1 MQISK
6 TNDPRIVKN
15 DPYLTLY
22 LQAVTST
29 DRTGYIGLNEVFE
42 DIRAVIPNMTPE
54 RGRSINPKMQ
64 PLPDKWQFCNILSKV
79 NHDNPDEFETRIA
92 DVLFWTLPFAGNPV
106 CCVPLR
112 RNEDY
117 LIQTKEETGQYT
129 LDLFADDTVSDVL
142 SYHKFWEKPEQDGIT
157 VLAASTAFEVIRDMK
172 KRGLSYFSS
181 NSQYLQRTF
190 LRGADPLT
198 ACKVAPLVEQILIT
212 SGLMDNTNRKT
223 DDDDNR
229 LSLSCLGES
238 FIAVIDSINP
248 GKTAYLF
255 FKNYDETFRYT
266 LCKRIANQII
276 SDGYDFYMTLEKTE
290 RAEKR
295 PAGKTLKPKEPLN
308 IWETFIVKPEEKK
321 QAPKFVEPEPEPE
334 EKSAAN
340 IAEEEAI
347 NRMAERMR
355 EEEDKRIIDE
365 IKAYPKALSEKEI
378 EEETAEGG
386 YYPPKPQST
395 TITEI
400 KIYPKVL
407 NEQEVKEEMHRPMN
421 TSETD
426 ENKSYTS
433 NIVPRPQLD
442 PLALARNAEVDTD
455 RVLAL
460 SQSITEFMVKE
471 KTNLPPNV
479 KTALKEAL
487 MALMEL

>member
-15 DPYLTLY
+15 DPYLSLY
-22 LQAVTST
+22 LQSVTDTS
-29 DRTGYIGLNEVFE
+29 RTNYIGLNEVFE
-42 DIRAVIPNMTPE
+42 DIRVVIPNMTPE
-54 RGRSINPKMQ
+54 RGRSINPKMH
-64 PLPDKWQFCNILSKV
+64 PLPERWQFCNILSKV
-79 NHDNPDEFETRIA
+79 SHDNPDEFEIRIS
-92 DVLFWTLPFAGNPV
+92 DILFWTLPFAGNPV
-106 CCVPLR
+106 CCIPLR

-129 LDLFADDTVSDVL
+129 LDLFADDAVADIL
-142 SYHKFWEKPEQDGIT
+142 SCHKFWEKPEQDGIT
-157 VLAASTAFEVIRDMK
+157 VLAAQTAFEVILDMK

-198 ACKVAPLVEQILIT
+198 SCKVVPLVEQILIT

-248 GKTAYLF
+248 GKTNYLF
-255 FKNYDETFRYT
+255 FKNYDETFRYA
-266 LCKRIANQII
+266 LCKRIANQVV
-276 SDGYDFYMTLEKTE
+276 SDGYDFYMSLEKTE
-290 RAEKR
+290 RTEKR
-295 PAGKTLKPKEPLN
+295 PAGKTLKPKEPIN

-321 QAPKFVEPEPEPE
+321 PAPKFLEPEPEPE
-334 EKSAAN
+334 EKSAAD
-340 IAEEEAI
+340 IIEEEAI
-347 NRMAERMR
+347 NRMAEQLR
-355 EEEDKRIIDE
+355 EEEDKIIIDE
-365 IKAYPKALSEKEI
+365 TSKFLNGKESSIQKIQAYPKALSEKEI
-378 EEETAEGG
+378 EE
-386 YYPPKPQST
+386 
-395 TITEI
+395 
-400 KIYPKVL
+400 
-407 NEQEVKEEMHRPMN
+407 MHRPIVS
-421 TSETD
+421 SETE

-433 NIVPRPQLD
+433 NLTPRSSFVPPQD
-442 PLALARNAEVDTD
+442 PLVLARDTDKVDED

-471 KTNLPPNV
+471 KSNLPPNV